1 MPEDTRSENEKDQYS
16 DIPLLPDQGFTDSS
30 TALVSVSKIDG
41 LSLEESEYYEYCI
54 KLIDKHSIR
63 DIESVLEIG
72 TKKREFNELGSVLD
86 RKYKVTR
93 IILSQKT
100 SAYTEDKETNMVS
113 ILGED
118 IQFPDIKDTF
128 DCVILSQGVFS
139 TLLQEKAISNFL
151 NHLFDYLKPNGI
163 LIAEAYN
170 IGGVYED
177 SCTKQGHRK
186 WLQYRQVISTGKQ
199 ALVSRLSVSHL
210 DLENAILQINVRYI
224 FETEEDSPQTSTSLE
239 AFAIRTYSFPELSSY
254 LRRSKF
260 HRIFYYSPNSFDKIA
275 LRTFKFALVAEKL

>member
-1 MPEDTRSENEKDQYS
+1 MPEDTHFEDEKEQSS
-16 DIPLLPDQGFTDSS
+16 DVPLLTDQGFTDSS
-30 TALVSVSKIDG
+30 TALVSASKIDG
-41 LSLEESEYYEYCI
+41 FPFEESEYYEYCI

-63 DIESVLEIG
+63 EIANILEIG
-72 TKKREFNELGSVLD
+72 TKPREFNKAGSVLD

-93 IILSQKT
+93 IILGQKT
-100 SAYTEDKETNMVS
+100 SAFTEDKETNMVS
-113 ILGED
+113 IIGED
-118 IQFPDIKDTF
+118 FQFPDIKDTF
-128 DCVILSQGVFS
+128 DCIILSQGVFS
-139 TLLQEKAISNFL
+139 TLLQEKTIDNFL

-186 WLQYRQVISTGKQ
+186 WLQYRQLLSSGKY
-199 ALVSRLSVSHL
+199 AFVSRLSVSHL

-224 FETEEDSPQTSTSLE
+224 FETEDDPTQTSTSLE

-254 LRRSKF
+254 LRRSRF
-260 HRIFYYSPNSFDKIA
+260 HRIFYYLPNSFDKVA
-275 LRTFKFALVAEKL
+275 LKTFKFALVAEKL